1 MVAAVVATVLAS
13 GCSLKEV
20 QTWFALRGHSITA
33 QQAKDIADKVNAQSS
48 AGCDANYADFCVPNN
63 QTSVRCAGT
72 DGAGPE
78 IGPVR
83 IVGWDHFGLDPDG
96 DKRACESPPSAT
108 PTPVVSAPTA
118 PPTAPP
124 PLPTTPAPTSTAP
137 PGPIP
142 STGTSFM
149 YVAASDADVIRK
161 IDTVTLDVVAT
172 YDVGGPLGDGLAM
185 IGTRL
190 FYGAGDR
197 QFMTIGMYDIATGE
211 NNRSYIGGV
220 YEPLLRT
227 SPALPGRLVVATT
240 HTSPSTLYLY
250 DVTGDSG
257 VRLRQSSPHGAIGGN
272 LKEVE
277 ISADGTRIW
286 TAAGAPYVISEVRTS
301 DLTLSGGSFETG
313 AYPTA
318 TASAIVGGTELVA
331 AGTAYNRTAFVFNAA
346 SRELLTNTPIPG
358 ETADRGLQFSRDG
371 SKLYAAVEAGAS
383 ADLVTIDRATSRV
396 ATAPMFGT
404 TLSDLYFDMGELAV
418 DPGTGRVFVTAH
430 DAISV
435 YNPDGTYGRTLSQRG
450 PRSMAFSATGPTSTP
465 PTLVPTSLPNAGPPV
480 ISRFDASHSSGPAP
494 LTTAWQ
500 WTISDPDG
508 SPLICSLDLDGN
520 GVVES
525 TISPCTSAAMRTIT
539 YTTAG
544 ERTARLYVSDGELT
558 TSDGTLVRVFEP
570 SADPFDITIRPN
582 GSMTSS
588 QLAAFT
594 AAAQR
599 WARVIRTGL
608 PDGTVAVEADECDD
622 GAPAYTGPVDDLVI
636 EAIITPIDGPDGI
649 LGAAGPCLV
658 RSSGG
663 LPAYGIMQFDSADV
677 AMLEADGSFTTVVL
691 HEMAHVLGFG
701 SVAGWRAIL
710 DGAGTANP
718 TFDGAVARAAWS
730 MIGGGSAS
738 VPVEGLGG
746 PGTAGGHWRESV
758 LDNELMTG
766 WLNEGP
772 NPLST
777 VTVGAMA
784 DLGYGVDLAG
794 ADSYGSA
801 VSAFRALFTP
811 SRKID
816 VELLSPLDRTI

>member
-1 MVAAVVATVLAS
+1 MTRRRQVMVAAVVATVLAS

-108 PTPVVSAPTA
+108 PTPVVSAPRR
-118 PPTAPP
+118 PT
-124 PLPTTPAPTSTAP
+124 LSIPTTRRRRRPRRAI
-137 PGPIP
+137 PG
-142 STGTSFM
+142 TGTSFM

-331 AGTAYNRTAFVFNAA
+331 AGTASNRTAVGFNAA
-346 SRELLTNTPIPG
+346 SRSSRTPRPPANPRPVG
-358 ETADRGLQFSRDG
+358 TRSPAPVRRCPPPSRRGR
-371 SKLYAAVEAGAS
+371 
-383 ADLVTIDRATSRV
+383 
-396 ATAPMFGT
+396 
-404 TLSDLYFDMGELAV
+404 
-418 DPGTGRVFVTAH
+418 
-430 DAISV
+430 
-435 YNPDGTYGRTLSQRG
+435 
-450 PRSMAFSATGPTSTP
+450 
-465 PTLVPTSLPNAGPPV
+465 VPTSSRSTVRPHGSQRPRCSGGPCPTCTSTWV
-480 ISRFDASHSSGPAP
+480 SSPSTPAP
-494 LTTAWQ
+494 AGCSSRRTTR
-500 WTISDPDG
+500 SR
-508 SPLICSLDLDGN
+508 
-520 GVVES
+520 
-525 TISPCTSAAMRTIT
+525 CTTP
-539 YTTAG
+539 TAPTG
-544 ERTARLYVSDGELT
+544 ERSV
-558 TSDGTLVRVFEP
+558 
-570 SADPFDITIRPN
+570 
-582 GSMTSS
+582 
-588 QLAAFT
+588 
-594 AAAQR
+594 
-599 WARVIRTGL
+599 
-608 PDGTVAVEADECDD
+608 
-622 GAPAYTGPVDDLVI
+622 
-636 EAIITPIDGPDGI
+636 
-649 LGAAGPCLV
+649 
-658 RSSGG
+658 SGG
-663 LPAYGIMQFDSADV
+663 RARWPSPPRGRPPHLPR
-677 AMLEADGSFTTVVL
+677 SF
-691 HEMAHVLGFG
+691 
-701 SVAGWRAIL
+701 RPRC
-710 DGAGTANP
+710 P
-718 TFDGAVARAAWS
+718 T
-730 MIGGGSAS
+730 
-738 VPVEGLGG
+738 
-746 PGTAGGHWRESV
+746 PGR
-758 LDNELMTG
+758 
-766 WLNEGP
+766 
-772 NPLST
+772 
-777 VTVGAMA
+777 
-784 DLGYGVDLAG
+784 
-794 ADSYGSA
+794 
-801 VSAFRALFTP
+801 R
-811 SRKID
+811 
-816 VELLSPLDRTI
+816 